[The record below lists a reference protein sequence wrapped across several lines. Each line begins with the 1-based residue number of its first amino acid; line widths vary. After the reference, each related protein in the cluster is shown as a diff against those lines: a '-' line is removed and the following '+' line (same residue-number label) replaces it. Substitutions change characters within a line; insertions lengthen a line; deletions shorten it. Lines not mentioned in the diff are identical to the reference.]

1 MLPRETG
8 GSRNPEKLPS
18 SAVPHPLLP
27 WGAKALCCWGMGSK
41 PCSAQSTVADH
52 PGRERK
58 RKSLYS
64 QGWGPKPSRSQT
76 EPTPWGRGKA
86 AQTETGW
93 DHREPTASAIGQMST
108 LLAEQEG
115 RDPSKMNTKCKSDAL
130 EDLTWKQN
138 IKLIDAS
145 GVRTQKTTKG
155 HRISKFKRSST
166 PDEMGFPC
174 TGLAEDGYL
183 FAGTN
188 TVQLCLY

>member
-1 MLPRETG
+1 MQITLEGKEKEKTSTPKVGVLNLPGPKQNPPPGEGARLPRL
-8 GSRNPEKLPS
+8 KLD
-18 SAVPHPLLP
+18 
-27 WGAKALCCWGMGSK
+27 G
-41 PCSAQSTVADH
+41 T
-52 PGRERK
+52 
-58 RKSLYS
+58 
-64 QGWGPKPSRSQT
+64 T
-76 EPTPWGRGKA
+76 EN
-86 AQTETGW
+86 
-93 DHREPTASAIGQMST
+93 PTASAIGQMST

-130 EDLTWKQN
+130 EDLTWKQK
-138 IKLIDAS
+138 IKLIDAG

-183 FAGTN
+183 FAGPN